1 MMTYRVGACA
11 TPSAGKAM
19 AEYYLAGTLKI
30 EQTRAAEYYTG
41 AEAREE
47 RAADFWGDAIREGH
61 LAAGGTVA
69 ELRPDLLPAFA
80 ARLGIANPD
89 RPLTQAGIAN
99 LLNATRLDGSAII
112 GRKQHSATC
121 SVAEVFALDPKQP
134 ASAEAIRNVLACRR
148 VDGGMPQTAAGKA
161 LPAAIIE
168 GARKRFEA
176 ALGVP
181 THREA
186 TADEITQLEN
196 GRLATGRLI
205 DMADYRRQIHATRP
219 PVGFVDMTFSA
230 DKSLS
235 VAWALAP
242 TEAERSALVDI
253 HRRAVADTMAYAE
266 THLGVARRGQGGGD
280 GIEAGEFGWI
290 SFQHYT
296 ARPAVD
302 IERRDR
308 EGRAYTDIR
317 EVPLQ
322 TADPQLHTHV
332 TVFNSVLTD
341 SGHIGAIDLDRLAGR
356 VKELGAVYHA
366 QRRGPGPPARHRD
379 RARREHRCGTARRY
393 PAFGARVVQQ
403 ADDRSTGGESSQQR
417 RALIGM
423 PSPPT
428 KRLPC

>member
-19 AEYYLAGTLKI
+19 AEYYLAGTLKT

-41 AEAREE
+41 APAREE
-47 RAADFWGDAIREGH
+47 RAAEFWRDAVKEGH
-61 LAAGGTVA
+61 QAAGGTVA
-69 ELRPDLLPAFA
+69 ELRPDLSPAFA

-89 RPLTQAGIAN
+89 RPLTPSGIAN
-99 LLNATRLDGSAII
+99 LLNATRVDGSAIA
-112 GRKQHSATC
+112 GRKQHSATR
-121 SVAEVFALDPKQP
+121 SVAEIFALDPKQP
-134 ASAEAIRNVLACRR
+134 ASAAAIPNVLAGRR
-148 VDGGMPQTAAGKA
+148 ADGGMPQTAAGKA
-161 LPAAIIE
+161 MPAAIVE
-168 GARKRFEA
+168 GARKRFKA

-181 THREA
+181 SHREA
-186 TADEITQLEN
+186 TAEEIAHLEN

-205 DMADYRRQIHATRP
+205 DMGDYRRQIHATRP

-253 HRRAVADTMAYAE
+253 HRHAVAATMAYAE

-280 GIEAGEFGWI
+280 GAEAGELGWI

-366 QRRGPGPPARHRD
+366 NIAT
-379 RARREHRCGTARRY
+379 RARQLGIDTVLDERTGAARLAAIPHSVRDLFSKRTVE
-393 PAFGARVVQQ
+393 AQRGGARL
-403 ADDRSTGGESSQQR
+403 RSREGH
-417 RALIGM
+417 
-423 PSPPT
+423 
-428 KRLPC
+428 RLGCHHR